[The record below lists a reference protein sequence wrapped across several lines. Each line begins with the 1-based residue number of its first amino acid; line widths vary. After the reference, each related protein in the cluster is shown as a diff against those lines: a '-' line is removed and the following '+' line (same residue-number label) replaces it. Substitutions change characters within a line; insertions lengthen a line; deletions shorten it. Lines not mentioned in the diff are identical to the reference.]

1 MSDEDWGDTD
11 ELESAGEDEATTS
24 ESLYYPDVDTFVR
37 EHLRFIYSR
46 AVDGRTR
53 FWAAD
58 WWRYPEAIARLD
70 ALWRAWEALRLD
82 PAMGMSVWFRDHAD
96 IHMPVLFSDDGPF
109 AASNHSDP
117 ANHCEKGEPLPYE
130 APPAGLFD

>member
-1 MSDEDWGDTD
+1 MSEDDWGDTD
-11 ELESAGEDEATTS
+11 VEDIDEEEESTET
-24 ESLYYPDVDTFVR
+24 LYYPDLDAFVR
-37 EHLRFIYSR
+37 EYLRHMYAR

-70 ALWRAWEALRLD
+70 ALWRSWEALRLD
-82 PAMGMSVWFRDHAD
+82 PATGMSVWFRDHAD

-109 AASNHSDP
+109 ARADHG
-117 ANHCEKGEPLPYE
+117 AAINHCEKGEPLPYI
-130 APPAGLFD
+130 APPEGLFE